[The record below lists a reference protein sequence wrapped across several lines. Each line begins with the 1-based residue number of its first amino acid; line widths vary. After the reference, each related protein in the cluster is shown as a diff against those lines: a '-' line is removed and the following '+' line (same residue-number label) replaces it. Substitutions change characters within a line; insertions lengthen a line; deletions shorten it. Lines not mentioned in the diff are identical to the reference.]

1 MPRWLKGK
9 LPTDDYQIKF
19 YDTRTSTPKLHY
31 ASNIGPQ
38 TWALLCPYDEL
49 CVGGKRGGG
58 KSRYL
63 ISSFAMGDITLPEDD
78 PARSSFL
85 NDRDFRG
92 LFLRE
97 EFQSMAEFI
106 EEAVEFFRPFGGK
119 PTGKP
124 TVLDFPSKA
133 RIYFN
138 HLGDEEAFSKYK
150 GWNLTKIGIEELTQ
164 IVTLRRYLKLL
175 GSLRSVERVRNGKRY
190 PELRT
195 QIISTTN
202 PDGPGSTWV
211 RDRFVEVRD
220 GKGKLIPW
228 NTPMRDTISG
238 MIRIFIPFGIE
249 SNPYLS
255 DETSAGRRYRAMLM
269 SQDEV
274 TRKQWME
281 GDWNAGVGK
290 FFKEYR
296 PDGPIGQEEADK
308 YPWAKHIVKPVDLKP
323 WWFRWGSGDHGY
335 AHPSAYY
342 KFCRNESDK
351 RVHVY
356 DELVLRQVGAFEQ
369 GALLAKWWRP
379 ELLAA
384 QRAGVDPSV
393 TIHLGADAF
402 NKTDDV
408 KTKAQQIEA
417 GIKEVLGP
425 YGALLLKYDD
435 VEREAAERDPKRAK
449 MMFEIR
455 QKELAG
461 HVHIILKPAY
471 IDRIAA
477 WGYVR
482 EWLRFKPAILDL
494 QTPEDREAYLR
505 GVLQEEGMEA
515 YESQAAALR
524 KVQPEILPKVAIWE
538 ICKGL
543 DRCLKVAMHDTRAD
557 SDPSKPSKR
566 EDILKFNADENGEN
580 GDDELE
586 GFRNG
591 VVAFKEIETTM
602 PQSFWVAEKMAAIQ
616 TIQQAEFGGQVT
628 DINRLIQMQTA
639 QTAQY
644 QKQNQP
650 RGGTMVL
657 PRRRVQ

>member
-1 MPRWLKGK
+1 MP
-9 LPTDDYQIKF
+9 DDEAIIEWYAGPGDKK
-19 YDTRTSTPKLHY
+19 KLHF
-31 ASNIGPQ
+31 ASNVGPQ
-38 TWALLCPYDEL
+38 TWALHCPYDEL

-58 KSRYL
+58 KSKYL
-63 ISSFAMGDITLPEDD
+63 IASFATGDPSLPEDD
-78 PARSSFL
+78 PARTSFL

-175 GSLRSVERVRNGKRY
+175 GSLRSVERTRNGKRY

-211 RDRFVEVRD
+211 KDRFVEVRD

-228 NTPMRDTISG
+228 NTPMRDTVSG

-255 DETSAGRRYRAMLM
+255 DDTSAGRRYRAMLM

-296 PDGPIGQEEADK
+296 PDGPIGQEESDK
-308 YPWAKHIVKPVDLKP
+308 YPWARHIVKQCDLKP
-323 WWFRWGSGDHGY
+323 WWFRWGAGDHGY

-342 KFCRNESDK
+342 KFCRNETDK

-384 QRAGVDPSV
+384 QRDGADPSI

-408 KTKAQQIEA
+408 RTKAQQIEA

-425 YGALLLKYDD
+425 YGAFLMKYDD
-435 VEREAAERDPKRAK
+435 EERAANSVFRDPKLARR
-449 MMFEIR
+449 MFEAR
-455 QKELAG
+455 REDMAG
-461 HVHIILKPAY
+461 HIHIVLKPAY
-471 IDRIAA
+471 IDRVAA
-477 WGYVR
+477 WGYIR
-482 EWLRFKPAILDL
+482 DWLRFKPAVLDL
-494 QTPEDREAYLR
+494 QTPEDREKYLR
-505 GVLQEEGMEA
+505 DVLATEGMEA
-515 YESQAAALR
+515 YELQAAALK
-524 KVQPEILPKVAIWE
+524 KVGPEVLPKVAIWE
-538 ICKGL
+538 VCKGL

-557 SDPSKPSKR
+557 NDPAKPSKR
-566 EDILKFNADENGEN
+566 EDVLKFNADENGEN

-586 GFRNG
+586 SFRNG

-602 PQSFWVAEKMAAIQ
+602 PQSFWVAERMAAIQ
-616 TIQQAEFGGQVT
+616 EQQQVQLGTQIT

-639 QTAQY
+639 QAALYGQ
-644 QKQNQP
+644 QNP
-650 RGGTMVL
+650 TKGGSIIL
-657 PRRRVQ
+657 PRNNSQRHRVN